1 MKISD
6 SNANYGRQL
15 YMREVAEANPAK
27 QGSQARGQERATAG
41 DKVTLSRDSRDMQIA
56 RDAMMNAPDI
66 RTEKV
71 EELRNEV
78 KAGRYAVPADK
89 VADKIIASAINEYV

>member
-6 SNANYGRQL
+6 TNASYGRQL
-15 YMREVAEANPAK
+15 YMREVSDAK
-27 QGSQARGQERATAG
+27 SAHQGSQAQGQPPSSG

-56 RDAMMNAPDI
+56 RDAIMNTPDI

-78 KAGRYAVPADK
+78 REGRYAVPADK

>member
-15 YMREVAEANPAK
+15 YMREVSEANQAK
-27 QGSQARGQERATAG
+27 PGSQAKVSERPTG
-41 DKVTLSRDSRDMQIA
+41 DRVTLSRDSRDMQIA
-56 RDAMMNAPDI
+56 RDAMMNTPDI
-66 RTEKV
+66 RTERV

-78 KAGRYAVPADK
+78 KEGRYAVPADK
-89 VADKIIASAINEYV
+89 VAEKIIASAIDEYI

>member
-1 MKISD
+1 MKISE

-15 YMREVAEANPAK
+15 YMREVSEANPAK
-27 QGSQARGQERATAG
+27 QGSQARGPERPTE
-41 DKVTLSRDSRDMQIA
+41 DKVTISKDSRDMQIA
-56 RDAMMNAPDI
+56 RDAMMNTPDI

>member
-1 MKISD
+1 MKISE

-15 YMREVAEANPAK
+15 YMREVSEANPAK
-27 QGSQARGQERATAG
+27 QGTQAKGQERSAA

-56 RDAMMNAPDI
+56 RDAMMNTPDI

-78 KAGRYAVPADK
+78 KEGRYAVPADK

>member
-1 MKISD
+1 MKISE

-15 YMREVAEANPAK
+15 YMREVSEANQAK
-27 QGSQARGQERATAG
+27 QGSEANGQQRSSG

-56 RDAMMNAPDI
+56 RDAIMNTPDI

-78 KAGRYAVPADK
+78 KEGRYAVSADK

>member
-1 MKISD
+1 MKISE

-15 YMREVAEANPAK
+15 YMREVSDANPAK
-27 QGSQARGQERATAG
+27 QGAQAKGPERAAG

-56 RDAMMNAPDI
+56 RDAMMNTPDI

-78 KAGRYAVPADK
+78 KEGRYAVPADK

>member
-1 MKISD
+1 MKISE

-15 YMREVAEANPAK
+15 YMREVSEANPAK
-27 QGSQARGQERATAG
+27 QGTQAGKGPERAAQ
-41 DKVTLSRDSRDMQIA
+41 DRVTLSRDSRDMQIA
-56 RDAMMNAPDI
+56 RDAMMNTPDI

-78 KAGRYAVPADK
+78 KEGRYAVPADK

>member
-15 YMREVAEANPAK
+15 YMREVSETTPVKPGESPKGAER
-27 QGSQARGQERATAG
+27 SSG

-56 RDAMMNAPDI
+56 RDAVMNTPDI

-71 EELRNEV
+71 EALRNEV

-89 VADKIIASAINEYV
+89 VADKIIASAIDEYV

>member
-1 MKISD
+1 MKISE

-15 YMREVAEANPAK
+15 YMREVSESSKAN
-27 QGSQARGQERATAG
+27 QGSQAKAQEHSSG
-41 DKVTLSRDSRDMQIA
+41 DRVTLSRDSRDMQIA
-56 RDAMMNAPDI
+56 RDAIMNTPDI

-78 KAGRYAVPADK
+78 KEGRYIVSADK
-89 VADKIIASAINEYV
+89 VADKIIASAIDEYV

>member
-6 SNANYGRQL
+6 ANANYGRQL
-15 YMREVAEANPAK
+15 YVREVSEANQAN
-27 QGSQARGQERATAG
+27 QGSQAKEQERASG

-56 RDAMMNAPDI
+56 RDAIMNAPDI

-78 KAGRYAVPADK
+78 REGRYAVPADK

>member
-1 MKISD
+1 MKISE
-6 SNANYGRQL
+6 SNANFGRQL
-15 YMREVAEANPAK
+15 YVREASEASKAN
-27 QGSQARGQERATAG
+27 QGAQAQAQERSSG

-56 RDAMMNAPDI
+56 RDAIMSTPDI

-78 KAGRYAVPADK
+78 KEGRYAVSADK

>member
-1 MKISD
+1 MKISE

-15 YMREVAEANPAK
+15 YMREVSEANPAK
-27 QGSQARGQERATAG
+27 QGGQAKGQERAVG
-41 DKVTLSRDSRDMQIA
+41 DRVTLSRDSRDMQIA
-56 RDAMMNAPDI
+56 RDAMMSTPDI

-78 KAGRYAVPADK
+78 KDGRYAVPADK

>member
-1 MKISD
+1 MKISE

-15 YMREVAEANPAK
+15 YMREVSEANQAK
-27 QGSQARGQERATAG
+27 QGGEAKGQQRASG

-56 RDAMMNAPDI
+56 RDAIMNTPDI

>member
-1 MKISD
+1 MKISE

-15 YMREVAEANPAK
+15 YMKEVSEATPAK
-27 QGSQARGQERATAG
+27 QGEQAKGQERSTG

-56 RDAMMNAPDI
+56 RDAVMNTPDI

-78 KAGRYAVPADK
+78 KAGRYVVSADK
-89 VADKIIASAINEYV
+89 VADKMIASAIDEYV

>member
-1 MKISD
+1 MKISE

-15 YMREVAEANPAK
+15 YMREVAEANPTK
-27 QGSQARGQERATAG
+27 QGSQAKAQERSSG
-41 DKVTLSRDSRDMQIA
+41 DKVTLSRDSKDMQIA
-56 RDAMMNAPDI
+56 RDAMLNTPDI

-78 KAGRYAVPADK
+78 KEGRYAVSADK
-89 VADKIIASAINEYV
+89 VADKMIASAIDEYV